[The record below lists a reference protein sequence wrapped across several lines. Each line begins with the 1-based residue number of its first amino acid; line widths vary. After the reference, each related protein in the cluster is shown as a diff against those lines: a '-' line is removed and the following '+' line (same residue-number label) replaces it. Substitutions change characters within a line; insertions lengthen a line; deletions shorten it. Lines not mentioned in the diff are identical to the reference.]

1 MKLSTLAITLIA
13 LLTSVNGICAQDN
26 SSQPLAE
33 SHIGQTPLSKND
45 QWHNLRRWVSLT
57 FDHSNVIDM
66 EDAERGTMII
76 KWSCPVAMS
85 SEYVGAAVAMT
96 YVIDVRD
103 GKYRL
108 QRLNP
113 RVIYQ
118 FSRPDTADYFDGTV
132 SPAAAAD
139 IKLITDLSRQYFDGS
154 LEWPVNDRYEDIAAA
169 YLAQTSAVPQYRS
182 DRDREKGRI
191 SDEWKRAERNWSI
204 IGKPYTTLRQL
215 DASMLASLAKALS
228 TNDDF

>member
-1 MKLSTLAITLIA
+1 MRLSTLAITLIA
-13 LLTSVNGICAQDN
+13 LLTSVNGVYALDN
-26 SSQPLAE
+26 TSHPLAE
-33 SHIGQTPLSKND
+33 SHIGQTELSKND

-57 FDHSNVIDM
+57 FDRSNVIDM

-85 SEYVGAAVAMT
+85 SDYVSAAVSMT

-113 RVIYQ
+113 RITYQ
-118 FSRPDTADYFDGTV
+118 LARPDAAEFFDGSMSASAT
-132 SPAAAAD
+132 AD
-139 IKLITDLSRQYFDGS
+139 IKLISDLSRQYFDSS

-169 YLAQTSAVPQYRS
+169 YLAQTSAIPQYRN

-191 SDEWKRAERNWSI
+191 SDEWKRAERDWSI